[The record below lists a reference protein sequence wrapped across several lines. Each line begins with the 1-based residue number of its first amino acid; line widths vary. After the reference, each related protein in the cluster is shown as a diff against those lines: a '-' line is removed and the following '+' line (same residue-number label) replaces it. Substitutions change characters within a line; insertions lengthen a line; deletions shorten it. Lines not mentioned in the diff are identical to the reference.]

1 MDLHVISN
9 LIKMKRYL
17 QLFSFIVFFASF
29 SNGQKMKIA
38 QAEYYFKGHRYSDA
52 TPIYKELIEK
62 DGLLPESADSIFR
75 HAGYAA
81 ERSKN
86 YNFAF
91 FAYSTLFKDSKGNFD
106 DAYNLFRISLL
117 LGDYSTAQSVLSSEK
132 IKLGQDERRII
143 LEAYH
148 KGDVWNE
155 LKAVGTGD
163 KIDTVGFNSRK
174 GDFATSWHPDGLVI
188 SSGRFPSGAKWEQ
201 DNSSFLNSYLYNDSL
216 ENVSMIGILR
226 DKKHDGTAFYDA
238 KKNQWYYAKN
248 YDAAQGE
255 YAKTGIYIYDALT
268 QNEIA
273 FPYNAKTYFVAQPYL
288 SEDGKV
294 LWFSSDMPGGYG
306 NADIWYSIKKDSIW
320 SKPVNAGS
328 KINTFENEMFPVVN
342 GSRLYF
348 SSNGHPGFGGLD
360 LFKTKLVNFVPE
372 KIENMGVVVNSYADD
387 FTLLLDPERKNGYL
401 SSSRYEYIDH
411 VYAITLTPLTFL
423 YDAKLKVDIASTKA
437 LNEIPVLITENN
449 VVIDT
454 IYPDKDGHFTFVGE
468 EDKSYKMEINDPK
481 FFSVTDLYSTVG
493 KTESDTVY
501 RDLVLKSKYIP
512 LNTIVVDE
520 KSKQPLVDADVLI
533 VNKITGEEAKLHTDD
548 AGRLKTELLRDNN
561 YEIIAGK
568 PGFIKNSKDIST
580 KTTAEKIDESIA
592 LKKISK
598 GVKFE
603 VENVLYDLGKATL
616 RPESKVE
623 LNKIV
628 LFLNENPTI
637 KVELSS
643 HTDSRGSDKSNQVL
657 SQKRAQ
663 SCVDYLV
670 SQGVSKNS
678 IVAKGYGE
686 TQLLNKCKNGVQCD
700 EAEHQRNRRTEI
712 KVLSVQP

>member
-1 MDLHVISN
+1 M
-9 LIKMKRYL
+9 MKRYL
-17 QLFSFIVFFASF
+17 QLFSFIVFFTSF
-29 SNGQKMKIA
+29 SFGQKMKIS

-62 DGLLPESADSIFR
+62 DGLLPESADTIFR

-86 YNFAF
+86 YT
-91 FAYSTLFKDSKGNFD
+91 FAYFAYNALFNDAKGNFD

-117 LGDYSTAQSVLSSEK
+117 LGDYSTAKKVLTSEK
-132 IKLGQDERRII
+132 IKLSKDERRII
-143 LEAYH
+143 LDGYH
-148 KGDVWNE
+148 NGDIWNE
-155 LKAVGTGD
+155 LKTKGTGD
-163 KIDTVGFNSRK
+163 KIDTVGFNSGE

-188 SSGRFPSGAKWEQ
+188 SSGRFPSGTKWEQ

-216 ENVSMIGILR
+216 KNVSMIGMLR

-238 KKNQWYYAKN
+238 QKNQWYFAKN
-248 YDAAQGE
+248 YGAVQGE
-255 YAKTGIYIYDALT
+255 YAKTGLFIYDAST
-268 QNEIA
+268 KMEIA
-273 FPYNAKTYFVAQPYL
+273 FPYNAQTYFVAQPHL
-288 SEDGKV
+288 SNDGKV

-306 NADIWYSIKKDSIW
+306 NADIWYSIKQDQAW

-328 KINTFENEMFPVVN
+328 VINTCENEMFPVVN
-342 GSRLYF
+342 GLMLYF

-360 LFKTKLVNFVPE
+360 LFKSKLVNFVPE
-372 KIENMGVVVNSYADD
+372 KIENMGVVVNSNADD
-387 FTLLLDPERKNGYL
+387 FTILLDSERKNGYL
-401 SSSRYEYIDH
+401 SSSRDEYIDR
-411 VYAITLTPLTFL
+411 VYAVTLIPLTFL
-423 YDAKLKVDIASTKA
+423 YDAKLKLDITSTKS
-437 LNEIPVLITENN
+437 LNEIPVLISENN

-454 IYPDKDGHFTFVGE
+454 IYPDKDGHFIFVGE
-468 EDKSYKMEINDPK
+468 EDKNYKMEINDPK

-501 RDLVLKSKYIP
+501 RDLMLKSKYIP
-512 LNTIVVDE
+512 LNTLVVDE

-533 VNKITGEEAKLHTDD
+533 INKTTGEESKLHTDD
-548 AGRLKTELLRDNN
+548 TGRLKTELLRENN
-561 YEIIAGK
+561 YEILVSK

-580 KTTAEKIDESIA
+580 KTSADKIDESIV

-712 KVLSVQP
+712 KVLSVEP